1 MAESNNP
8 NQMVFG
14 LDIGTRSIVGTV
26 GYKKGKQFV
35 VVAQCNKEHETRA
48 MLDGQIHDI
57 GMVAET
63 IKDVKKRLEEQIGGT
78 LHRVC
83 IAAAG
88 RVLRTMQTHSVM
100 DLEEER
106 TVTSE
111 DIYALNSL
119 AIEDAYKE
127 FLEQNNTDLK
137 FYCVGSSVVRYYL
150 NDFAISNLEN
160 HKAKQIG
167 VDMIAT
173 FLPDDVVDGLYKAV
187 ELAGL
192 EVANMTLEPIAA
204 IQLAIPERF
213 RLLNIALVDVG
224 AGTSDISITKDGTI
238 IAFGMI
244 PTAGDS
250 LTEKI
255 ANHCMV
261 DFNAAEII
269 KRQAD
274 SKDVIEYEDIM
285 GTKLTITKEEIA
297 GLLGDNVDE
306 MATLACDKIKELNG
320 GKSVGAV
327 FVVGGGG
334 MIPGY
339 TESLADKLGLAPER
353 VALRGK
359 EVMQDVIFEHTEL
372 NIDSLLVTPIG
383 ICLNFYEESNNF
395 IFVSFNGSKIKLYN
409 NSNLTIVDAAM
420 QTDFPSNGFFP
431 KSGKELTFTVNGI
444 NRMARGEMGEP
455 AVITL
460 NGEPANLH
468 SQIKENDIIEVTES
482 TAGAPASLTI
492 AALPEF
498 KSIIRVNVN
507 GTVVELPKFAAVN
520 GVLQSEY
527 YNIQNGDDIAILDY
541 YTVRQIITFMDVS
554 ITPGSVCLVNNQVAE
569 DETRVYENFSVK
581 WEVTDGSFISA
592 QYTEEDIQGA
602 DEEEIQESDS
612 AVVQADIN
620 SDNSVRIENESV
632 DDGSTGENAASEPVK
647 PKEPVSLH
655 VLVNRAPVTLTGKS
669 SYVFVDIF
677 DFITFDRSKARGNL
691 VTKVNGR
698 NAVYMEEINDGDFIE
713 VYWG

>member
-8 NQMVFG
+8 NQLVFG

-57 GMVAET
+57 GRVAET
-63 IKDVKKRLEEQIGGT
+63 IKDVKKRLEDQIGGT

-88 RVLRTMQTHSVM
+88 RVLKTMQTHSVV
-100 DLEEER
+100 DFEEER
-106 TVTSE
+106 EVTAE
-111 DIYALNSL
+111 DVYGLHSV
-119 AIEDAYKE
+119 AIEEAYRK
-127 FLEQNNTDLK
+127 FLEDNNTDLK

-150 NDFAISNLEN
+150 NDFTMSNLEN

-192 EVANMTLEPIAA
+192 EVANLTLEPIAA

-244 PTAGDS
+244 PTAGDG
-250 LTEKI
+250 LTEII

-261 DFNAAEII
+261 DFNGAEAI
-269 KRQAD
+269 KRKAGLM
-274 SKDVIEYEDIM
+274 DVIEYEDIM
-285 GTKLTITKEEIA
+285 GTKLTITRKELDEILA
-297 GLLGDNVDE
+297 DQVNS
-306 MATLACDKIKELNG
+306 MADLACDKIKELNG

-339 TESLADKLGLAPER
+339 TNALAEKLGLAPER

-359 EVMQDVIFEHTEL
+359 EVMQDIVFEKTDLEV
-372 NIDSLLVTPIG
+372 DALLVTPIG

-395 IFVSFNGSKIKLYN
+395 IFVNFNGDKVKLYN
-409 NSNLTIVDAAM
+409 NNNLTIMDAAM

-431 KSGKELTFTVNGI
+431 KSGPELAFTVNGKA
-444 NRMARGEMGEP
+444 RMARGDMGEP
-455 AVITL
+455 AVIKL

-468 SQIKENDIIEVTES
+468 SHIKENDIIEVEES
-482 TAGAPASLTI
+482 TAGEAAHMTI
-492 AALPEF
+492 SALPEF

-507 GTVVELPKFAAVN
+507 GAMVELPKFVSV
-520 GVLQSEY
+520 GGSLQSEY
-527 YNIQNGDDIAILDY
+527 YEIQTGDDIEILDY
-541 YTVRQIITFMDVS
+541 YTVKQIVTFMDV
-554 ITPGSVCLVNNQVAE
+554 TLEPGTTVLVNNQVAQG
-569 DETRVYENFSVK
+569 DTKVYENFTVN
-581 WEVTDGSFISA
+581 WEVTDGSFEAS
-592 QYTEEDIQGA
+592 QFTEEELV
-602 DEEEIQESDS
+602 EEVEEVIRPTVPFD
-612 AVVQADIN
+612 
-620 SDNSVRIENESV
+620 
-632 DDGSTGENAASEPVK
+632 
-647 PKEPVSLH
+647 LH
-655 VLVNRAPVTLTGKS
+655 VIVNKAPVTMTGKTG
-669 SYVFVDIF
+669 YVFVDIF
-677 DFITFDRSKARGNL
+677 DFINFDRSRVRGNL
-691 VTKVNGR
+691 VTKINGR
-698 NAVYMEEINDGDFIE
+698 AAVYMEEIHEGDVIE
-713 VYWG
+713 VYWS

>member
-8 NQMVFG
+8 NQLVFG

-57 GMVAET
+57 GRVAET
-63 IKDVKKRLEEQIGGT
+63 IKDVKKRLEDQIGGT

-88 RVLRTMQTHSVM
+88 RVLKTMQTHSVV
-100 DLEEER
+100 DFEEER
-106 TVTSE
+106 EVTAE
-111 DIYALNSL
+111 DVYGLHSV
-119 AIEDAYKE
+119 AIEEAYRK
-127 FLEQNNTDLK
+127 FLEDNNTDLK

-150 NDFAISNLEN
+150 NDFAMSNLEN

-192 EVANMTLEPIAA
+192 EVANLTLEPIAA

-244 PTAGDS
+244 PTAGDG
-250 LTEKI
+250 LTEII

-261 DFNAAEII
+261 DFNGAEAI
-269 KRQAD
+269 KRKAGLM
-274 SKDVIEYEDIM
+274 DVIEYEDIM
-285 GTKLTITKEEIA
+285 GTKLTITRKELDEILA
-297 GLLGDNVDE
+297 DQVNS
-306 MATLACDKIKELNG
+306 MADLACDKIKELNG

-339 TESLADKLGLAPER
+339 TNALAEKLGLAPER

-359 EVMQDVIFEHTEL
+359 EVMQDIVFEKTDLEV
-372 NIDSLLVTPIG
+372 DALLVTPIG

-395 IFVSFNGSKIKLYN
+395 IFVNFNGDKVKLYN
-409 NSNLTIVDAAM
+409 NNNLTIMDAAM

-431 KSGKELTFTVNGI
+431 KSGPELAFTVNGKA
-444 NRMARGEMGEP
+444 RMARGDMGEP
-455 AVITL
+455 AVIKL

-468 SQIKENDIIEVTES
+468 SHIKENDIIEVEES
-482 TAGAPASLTI
+482 TAGEAAHMTI
-492 AALPEF
+492 SALPEF

-507 GTVVELPKFAAVN
+507 GAMVELPKFVSV
-520 GVLQSEY
+520 GGSLQSEY
-527 YNIQNGDDIAILDY
+527 YEIQTGDDIEILDY
-541 YTVRQIITFMDVS
+541 YTVKQIVTFMDV
-554 ITPGSVCLVNNQVAE
+554 TLEPGTTVLVNNQVAQG
-569 DETRVYENFSVK
+569 DTKVYENFTVN
-581 WEVTDGSFISA
+581 WEVTDGSFEVS
-592 QYTEEDIQGA
+592 QFTEEELVEEV
-602 DEEEIQESDS
+602 EEETEAETVSTEELATEAQE
-612 AVVQADIN
+612 AGAG
-620 SDNSVRIENESV
+620 ES
-632 DDGSTGENAASEPVK
+632 TEAEGEEEVIRPTV
-647 PKEPVSLH
+647 PFDLH
-655 VLVNRAPVTLTGKS
+655 VIVNKAPVTMTGKTG
-669 SYVFVDIF
+669 YVFVDIF
-677 DFITFDRSKARGNL
+677 DFINFDRSRVRGNL
-691 VTKVNGR
+691 VTKINGR
-698 NAVYMEEINDGDFIE
+698 AAVYMEEIHEGDVIE
-713 VYWG
+713 VYWS